1 MDAFARKKAVVIPL
15 GLGIFESEAERDA
28 LAAKIT
34 KVIFINNDTGDYY
47 EKTKAPIAI
56 SLGVHPSL

>member
-1 MDAFARKKAVVIPL
+1 V
-15 GLGIFESEAERDA
+15 GIFESEAERDA